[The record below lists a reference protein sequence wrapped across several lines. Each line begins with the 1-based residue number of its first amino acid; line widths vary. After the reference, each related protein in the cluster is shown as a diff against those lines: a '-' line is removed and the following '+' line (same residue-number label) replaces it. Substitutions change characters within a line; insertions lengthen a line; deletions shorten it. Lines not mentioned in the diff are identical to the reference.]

1 MIYIQKKQFE
11 DWWDNQWIRFDS
23 DIETINSR
31 RSCAKDGFEFG
42 LSTVWNEVERLKK
55 ELEEARQPEVVGS
68 SEVVSREA
76 MDEVDNK
83 FDQYL
88 KQIHEYEDV
97 TEMDGTV
104 VGKTV
109 RVPVRDREMA
119 ERGAGFKTYLLRKA
133 GLLRIARQPEA
144 PVSSEVVSRD
154 VERWYAFVNAN
165 ALSMLGSHELAEKLY
180 ALIDG
185 NHALQLPAPVASP
198 VPTLDELK
206 TGLIAELKKYGH
218 GSIEG
223 IDALRELVYHPE
235 ITGIIVRHFHALLTK
250 GRGGV

>member
-31 RSCAKDGFEFG
+31 KSCAKDGFEFG

-55 ELEEARQPEVVGS
+55 ELEEARQPEVVG
-68 SEVVSREA
+68 
-76 MDEVDNK
+76 
-83 FDQYL
+83 
-88 KQIHEYEDV
+88 
-97 TEMDGTV
+97 
-104 VGKTV
+104 
-109 RVPVRDREMA
+109 
-119 ERGAGFKTYLLRKA
+119 
-133 GLLRIARQPEA
+133 
-144 PVSSEVVSRD
+144 SSEVVSRD